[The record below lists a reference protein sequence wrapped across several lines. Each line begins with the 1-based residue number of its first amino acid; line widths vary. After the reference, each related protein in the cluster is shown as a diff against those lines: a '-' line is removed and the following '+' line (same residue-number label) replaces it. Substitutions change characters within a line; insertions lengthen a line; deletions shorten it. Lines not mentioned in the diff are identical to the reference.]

1 MTLTIP
7 TLLRHITTMRRIT
20 KSILDFTTM
29 LHAQAPHFGLF
40 GALGYGALFLLGGLR
55 FEWNGGGGG
64 IGCDGTFACSSS
76 GGHSILLC
84 VGRLFTSLMLQLLL
98 LRLLLVVNNVSCG
111 NILTF
116 FILSQLLLLLSSSIN
131 KSKIR
136 YNTLTT
142 NKANTNM
149 PSTNTLLPHRTT
161 LTPTHQ
167 TPLILLHGPM
177 SNTHSTLLSIL
188 GTIGDGTGANPCS
201 VACTDSLVHDAVG
214 AGGVGAGWLAIF
226 LLFFLGVVVDRGRR
240 SGGGL
245 CSGRGNI

>member
-29 LHAQAPHFGLF
+29 LHAQATHFGLF

-55 FEWNGGGGG
+55 FEWNGGGG
-64 IGCDGTFACSSS
+64 IGCIGAFDCSA

-98 LRLLLVVNNVSCG
+98 LIVNNVSSDD
-111 NILTF
+111 ILTF
-116 FILSQLLLLLSSSIN
+116 FILSLLLLLSSSIS
-131 KSKIR
+131 KSKSESGS
-136 YNTLTT
+136 NTLT
-142 NKANTNM
+142 NANANTNM